1 MVNQD
6 KIRLI
11 TKVECYRQREKRDAL
26 WTNRYSRFA
35 YVSQKVV
42 KSWIFCTVGTLLL
55 VVLWAVCNS
64 EWLLSIYDVDEL
76 SEVALRVLMIYVGAA
91 VVSGAISWRTYRRRY
106 KQARTSVKKYYV
118 MLRKLYDYYQKTG
131 KNSAKDENL
140 DGREGEQ

>member
-11 TKVECYRQREKRDAL
+11 TKVECYRQCEKRDAL
-26 WTNRYSRFA
+26 WTNRYSRLA

-42 KSWIFCTVGTLLL
+42 KSWIFCTIGTVLL
-55 VVLWAVCNS
+55 VFLWAVCNA
-64 EWLLSIYDVDEL
+64 EWLLAIYDIDKL
-76 SEVALRVLMIYVGAA
+76 SEVALRILMVYVGALI
-91 VVSGAISWRTYRRRY
+91 VTGAISWRTYRRRY

-131 KNSAKDENL
+131 KTSVKDKDLE
-140 DGREGEQ
+140 GRDGEQ